1 MSFGS
6 GIDYFFNANAFYPYI
21 PPNVSK
27 AVHIIRNPLDILVSA
42 YYSHRYSHPTEG
54 WPDLSEHRRVLAG
67 LDKTAGLALEFA
79 YMFAHN
85 FQFSEN
91 KPGVVPPFAAYERW
105 DWDDPRILTV
115 RMEDLTQIPDI
126 VFARMFE
133 HCGKVLPPHFD
144 EAIASAPFEIMSGG
158 RQKGQRDDQSHYR
171 SGLSGEWRAEL
182 PDFLVQAVC
191 QKFSTMMQRYYSDS
205 L

>member
-1 MSFGS
+1 MILVQELIIFSMQTPFTPISRQCEQGCSHHS
-6 GIDYFFNANAFYPYI
+6 G
-21 PPNVSK
+21 
-27 AVHIIRNPLDILVSA
+27 NPLDILVSA

-85 FQFSEN
+85 FQFSN

-115 RMEDLTQIPDI
+115 RMEDLTQTPDI

-144 EAIASAPFEIMSGG
+144 EAILLRHLKLCLAADKKGSVTINRITVAACPANGAPN
-158 RQKGQRDDQSHYR
+158 
-171 SGLSGEWRAEL
+171 
-182 PDFLVQAVC
+182 C
-191 QKFSTMMQRYYSDS
+191 QIF
-205 L
+205 